1 MKKILLI
8 LLLMSVVSCST
19 QIEKRGYIF
28 NDRSQEVLNE
38 GMQKI
43 DVLSVMG
50 SPSTT
55 SSSNGDK
62 FYYISNK
69 FYKYAFFTPRE
80 IERTIVV
87 IGFDKNEIITS
98 IEEYALKDGKVI
110 DYKSEKTIPGGTEAT
125 ILQDL
130 LDSTGRYTSS
140 EAIAGSIF

>member
-8 LLLMSVVSCST
+8 LLLLNMPSCST

-28 NDRSQEVLNE
+28 EEGSQEKLTE
-38 GMQKI
+38 GMKKI
-43 DVLSVMG
+43 DVLSLMG

-55 SSSNGDK
+55 SENNGNK

-69 FYKYAFFTPRE
+69 FYKYAFLTPRE

-87 IGFDKNEIITS
+87 IGFDNNDLITT

-110 DYKSEKTIPGGTEAT
+110 DYKSEKTVPGGTEAT
-125 ILQDL
+125 VLQDL
-130 LDSTGRYTSS
+130 FDTSGRYTSS

>member
-8 LLLMSVVSCST
+8 LLLMSVASCST
-19 QIEKRGYIF
+19 HIEKRGYIF
-28 NDRSQEVLNE
+28 DDRSKEVLTE
-38 GMQKI
+38 GMKKI

-55 SSSNGDK
+55 SSSNGEK

-69 FYKYAFFTPRE
+69 FYKYSFLTPRE

-87 IGFDKNEIITS
+87 IRFDKNEIISS

-110 DYKSEKTIPGGTEAT
+110 DYKSEKTVPGGTEAT

>member
-1 MKKILLI
+1 
-8 LLLMSVVSCST
+8 MSVASCST
-19 QIEKRGYIF
+19 HIEKRGYIF
-28 NDRSQEVLNE
+28 DDRSKEVLTE
-38 GMQKI
+38 GMKKI
-43 DVLSVMG
+43 DVLSLMG

-55 SSSNGDK
+55 SSSNGEK

-69 FYKYAFFTPRE
+69 FYKYSILTPRE

-87 IGFDKNEIITS
+87 IRFDKNEIISS

-125 ILQDL
+125 IIQDL
-130 LDSTGRYTSS
+130 LDATGRYTSS

>member
-1 MKKILLI
+1 MA
-8 LLLMSVVSCST
+8 SCST
-19 QIEKRGYIF
+19 HIEKRGYIF
-28 NDRSQEVLNE
+28 DDRSKEVLTE
-38 GMQKI
+38 GMKKI

-55 SSSNGDK
+55 SSSNGEK

-69 FYKYAFFTPRE
+69 FYKYSFLTPRE

-87 IGFDKNEIITS
+87 IRFDKNEIISS

-130 LDSTGRYTSS
+130 LDATGRYTSS

>member
-1 MKKILLI
+1 MYKR
-8 LLLMSVVSCST
+8 
-19 QIEKRGYIF
+19 QHIEKRGYIF
-28 NDRSQEVLNE
+28 DDRSKEILTE
-38 GMQKI
+38 GMKKI

-55 SSSNGDK
+55 SSSNGEK

-69 FYKYAFFTPRE
+69 FYKYSFLTPRE

-130 LDSTGRYTSS
+130 LDATGRYTSS

>member
-8 LLLMSVVSCST
+8 LLLLNLSSCST

-28 NDRSQEVLNE
+28 NEGSQEQLSE
-38 GMQKI
+38 GMKKI
-43 DVLSVMG
+43 DVLSLMG

-55 SSSNGDK
+55 SDSNGHK

-69 FYKYAFFTPRE
+69 FYKYAFLTPRE

-87 IGFDKNEIITS
+87 IGFGKNDLVTT
-98 IEEYALKDGKVI
+98 IEEYALKDGKVV
-110 DYKSEKTIPGGTEAT
+110 DYKSERTVPGGTQAT

-130 LDSTGRYTSS
+130 FDSSGRYTSS

>member
-8 LLLMSVVSCST
+8 LLLMSLASCSAH
-19 QIEKRGYIF
+19 IEKRGYIF
-28 NDRSQEVLNE
+28 NDKSQEVLNE

-98 IEEYALKDGKVI
+98 IEEYALRDGKVI
-110 DYKSEKTIPGGTEAT
+110 NYNSEKTVPGGTEAT

>member
-8 LLLMSVVSCST
+8 LLLLNISSCST

-28 NDRSQEVLNE
+28 EEGSQEKLSE
-38 GMQKI
+38 GMKKI
-43 DVLSVMG
+43 DVLSLMG

-55 SSSNGDK
+55 SVNNGNK

-69 FYKYAFFTPRE
+69 FYKYAFLTPRE

-87 IGFDKNEIITS
+87 IGFDNNDLITT

-110 DYKSEKTIPGGTEAT
+110 DYKSEKTVPGGTEVT
-125 ILQDL
+125 VLQDL
-130 LDSTGRYTSS
+130 LDSSGRYTSS

>member
-8 LLLMSVVSCST
+8 LLLLNISSCST

-28 NDRSQEVLNE
+28 EEGSQEKLSE
-38 GMQKI
+38 GMKKI
-43 DVLSVMG
+43 DVLSLMG

-55 SSSNGDK
+55 SVNNGNK

-69 FYKYAFFTPRE
+69 FYKYAFLTPRE

-87 IGFDKNEIITS
+87 IGFDNNDLITT

-110 DYKSEKTIPGGTEAT
+110 DYKSEKTVPGGTEAT
-125 ILQDL
+125 VLQDL
-130 LDSTGRYTSS
+130 FDSSGRYTSS